1 MLDAP
6 STDDS
11 TSKDMIDGPDGRRGT
26 VGYMIL
32 MSNYNDCG
40 GRGKVWEKRVNRDDD
55 VGVNLRPDTSHLQG
69 AVRQVTKG

>member
-1 MLDAP
+1 
-6 STDDS
+6 
-11 TSKDMIDGPDGRRGT
+11 
-26 VGYMIL
+26 MIL